1 MKKGDLLESLRPL
14 MSQFLMESF
23 PNPTDY
29 TGIRIRKKPWFIF
42 GEIPSKVSENIIV
55 QKLVNVF

>member
-1 MKKGDLLESLRPL
+1 